1 MVQLSHLYMTTGKT
15 MVLPIQT
22 FVHKGMSL
30 FFNKTW
36 IFIFNSVF
44 LNYSTAMKAHTEE
57 DLKVVENLKKFLFEI
72 I

>member
-1 MVQLSHLYMTTGKT
+1 MPRIM
-15 MVLPIQT
+15 
-22 FVHKGMSL
+22 